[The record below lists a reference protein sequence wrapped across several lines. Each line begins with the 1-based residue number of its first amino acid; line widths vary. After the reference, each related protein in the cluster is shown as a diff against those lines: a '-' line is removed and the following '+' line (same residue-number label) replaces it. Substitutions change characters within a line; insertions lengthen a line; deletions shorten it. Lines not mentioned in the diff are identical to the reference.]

1 MKLLHRFSPLSAPG
15 AASVTRDPMYRFLLV
30 LTISSTM
37 GLQAWRTLFDNF
49 SVNVVGIDGNQM
61 GVIQSFREVPGFLA
75 LLVVFVMICLKEHRV
90 SALSVMTLGIGVAI
104 TGLFPSYLGLIG
116 TTLVMSLGFHYYE
129 TTNQSLTLQYFDQ
142 KTSPLVLGK
151 LRGMSAGANI
161 AVGLVIFALTPFLPY
176 VYLFGLLG
184 GLVALAG
191 VWGLMQ
197 KPTRDDLPVQHSKK
211 IFRRKYWLYYL
222 LTFLAGSRRQIFVAF
237 SVFLMVKKFGFG
249 VQEITILF
257 ILNNFVNYFLSPAI
271 GWAIVRFDER
281 RVLSLEYFALIFIFL
296 GYALVDSKWLVAL
309 LYVADHIFFN
319 FAVAIRTFFQKIGDP
334 RDVAPSMAVG
344 FTINHIGAV
353 VFPVV
358 GGLLWAVDYRIPFV
372 AGAVLAVTSLVFV
385 QMIPGQV
392 QAANSRL
399 SR

>member
-1 MKLLHRFSPLSAPG
+1 MTISSASKSLS
-15 AASVTRDPMYRFLLV
+15 RDPMYRFLLV

-61 GVIQSFREVPGFLA
+61 GVIQSAREIPGFLA
-75 LLVVFVMICLKEHRV
+75 LLVVLVMLLLKEHRI
-90 SALSVMTLGIGVAI
+90 SALSVFTLGVGVAI

-116 TTLVMSLGFHYYE
+116 TTLVMSLGFHYFE
-129 TTNQSLTLQYFDQ
+129 TTNQSLSLQYFDQ
-142 KTSPLVLGK
+142 KTSPIVMGK
-151 LRGMSAGANI
+151 LRGISAGANI
-161 AVGLVIFALTPFLPY
+161 AVGLIIFALTPFLPY
-176 VYLFGLLG
+176 VWLYGLLG
-184 GLVALAG
+184 GAIALSG
-191 VWGLMQ
+191 VWGLLQ
-197 KPTRDDLPVQHSKK
+197 KPTRDDLPIQHSKM

-237 SVFLMVKKFGFG
+237 SVFLMVKKFGFD
-249 VQEITILF
+249 VQEVTILF
-257 ILNNFVNYFLSPAI
+257 MINNLVNYFLSPAI

-281 RVLSLEYFALIFIFL
+281 RVLSLEYFTSIFIFM
-296 GYALVDSKWLVAL
+296 GYAFADSKWLVAG
-309 LYVADHIFFN
+309 LYMADHIFFN

-334 RDVAPSMAVG
+334 KDVAPSMAVG

-372 AGAVLAVTSLVFV
+372 AGAVIAVVSLISVQFV
-385 QMIPGQV
+385 TKQV
-392 QAANSRL
+392 RAAEARKL
-399 SR
+399 L

>member
-1 MKLLHRFSPLSAPG
+1 MFDSKSIS
-15 AASVTRDPMYRFLLV
+15 RDPMYRFLLV

-61 GVIQSFREVPGFLA
+61 GVIQSVREIPGFLA
-75 LLVVFVMICLKEHRV
+75 LLVVLVMLVLKEHRV
-90 SALSVMTLGIGVAI
+90 SSLSVMTLGIGVAV

-142 KTSPLVLGK
+142 KTSPIVLGK
-151 LRGMSAGANI
+151 LRGISAGANI
-161 AVGLVIFALTPFLPY
+161 AVGVLIFALTPFLPY
-176 VYLFGLLG
+176 VYLYGLLG
-184 GLVALAG
+184 GMIALSG
-191 VWGLMQ
+191 VWGLLQ
-197 KPTRDDLPVQHSKK
+197 KPTRDDLPVQHSKM
-211 IFRRKYWLYYL
+211 IFRKKYWLYYL

-249 VQEITILF
+249 VQEVTILF
-257 ILNNFVNYFLSPAI
+257 MLNNLVNYFLSPAI

-281 RVLSLEYFALIFIFL
+281 KVLSVEYFSSIFIFL
-296 GYALVDSKWLVAL
+296 GYAFVDSKWLVAL
-309 LYVADHIFFN
+309 LYMADHIFFN

-334 RDVAPSMAVG
+334 KDVAPSMAVG

-372 AGAVLAVTSLVFV
+372 AGAVIGLASLISV
-385 QMIPGQV
+385 QLITGQV
-392 QAANSRL
+392 RKSGGQ
-399 SR
+399 

>member
-1 MKLLHRFSPLSAPG
+1 MNDTTKLSHN
-15 AASVTRDPMYRFLLV
+15 PMYRFLLV

-37 GLQAWRTLFDNF
+37 GLQAWRTLFGNF

-61 GVIQSFREVPGFLA
+61 GVIQSAREIPGFLA
-75 LLVVFVMICLKEHRV
+75 LLVVFIMMLLKEHRV

-151 LRGMSAGANI
+151 LRGISAGANI
-161 AVGLVIFALTPFLPY
+161 AVGVLIFALTPFLPY
-176 VYLFGLLG
+176 VYLYGLLG
-184 GLVALAG
+184 VMIALSG

-197 KPTRDDLPVQHSKK
+197 KPTRDDLPIQHSKM

-249 VQEITILF
+249 VQEVTILF
-257 ILNNFVNYFLSPAI
+257 MINNLVNYFLSPAI

-281 RVLSLEYFALIFIFL
+281 KVLSVEYFTSIFIFL
-296 GYALVDSKWLVAL
+296 GYAFVDSKWMVAG
-309 LYVADHIFFN
+309 LYMADHIFFN

-334 RDVAPSMAVG
+334 KDVAPSMAVG

-372 AGAVLAVTSLVFV
+372 AGAVLALGSLISV
-385 QMIPGQV
+385 QMITGQV
-392 QAANSRL
+392 RRSCSA
-399 SR
+399 